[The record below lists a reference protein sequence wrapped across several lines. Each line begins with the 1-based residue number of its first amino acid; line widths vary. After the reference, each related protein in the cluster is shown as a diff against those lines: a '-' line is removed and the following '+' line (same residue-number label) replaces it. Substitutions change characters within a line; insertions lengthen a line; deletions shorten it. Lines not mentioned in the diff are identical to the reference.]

1 MANVNQIFNKYL
13 TWIVIGVALA
23 AFVFDQSFVW
33 ASNYTTLFLQI
44 IMFFMGLTL
53 SVSDFKEVFHRPAYV
68 AMVSLMQF
76 IWMPFAGW
84 ALTKLFNL
92 PPELAL
98 GVILLGC
105 CPGGTASNVMTYL
118 SNGDV
123 ALSVTATSISTMLAP
138 IIMPLNISLYA
149 GEIIEISFWPMFWSI
164 LRVVFL
170 PVVFGVIVNSLFGKK
185 IASYYFVLPTFS
197 SIGVLLV
204 IAAVVSVNKE
214 TIMHSGL
221 LIAFVTFLHNSSGYA
236 FAWGVCKL
244 LKVDVASTRAM
255 QIEVGMQNSGLASSM
270 ALNAPFNAPQAS
282 MAGAIYSIMHN
293 VTGSLFASYCRYKDA
308 KSAESSPAAVE
319 TPVTEA

>member
-1 MANVNQIFNKYL
+1 MTKVNQIFNKYL
-13 TWIVIGVALA
+13 TWIVLGGALT
-23 AFVFDQSFVW
+23 AFTFDQAFVW

-53 SVSDFKEVFHRPAYV
+53 SVDDFKEVFRRPAYV
-68 AMVSLMQF
+68 ALVTLMQF
-76 IWMPFAGW
+76 LWMPFAGW
-84 ALTKLFNL
+84 ALAKIFNL

-164 LRVVFL
+164 LKVVFL
-170 PVVFGVIVNSLFGKK
+170 PVVLGVVLNSLFGKK
-185 IASYYFVLPTFS
+185 IASYYSVLPTFS

-214 TIMHSGL
+214 TILHSGL
-221 LIAFVTFLHNSSGYA
+221 LITFVTFLHNTSGYA
-236 FAWGVCKL
+236 FAWLVCKVF
-244 LKVDVASTRAM
+244 KIDVASTRAM

-293 VTGSLFASYCRYKDA
+293 VTGSLFASYCRYRDTK
-308 KSAESSPAAVE
+308 AAQATAPTVE
-319 TPVTEA
+319 TTVTEA

>member
-1 MANVNQIFNKYL
+1 MTKVNQIFNKYL
-13 TWIVIGVALA
+13 TWIVLGVALA
-23 AFVFDQSFVW
+23 AFTFDQAFVW

-53 SVSDFKEVFHRPAYV
+53 SVDDFKEVFRRPAYV
-68 AMVSLMQF
+68 ALVTLMQF
-76 IWMPFAGW
+76 LWMPFAGW
-84 ALTKLFNL
+84 ALAKLFNL

-164 LRVVFL
+164 LKVVFL
-170 PVVFGVIVNSLFGKK
+170 PVVLGVVLNSLFGKK
-185 IASYYFVLPTFS
+185 IASYYSVLPTFS

-221 LIAFVTFLHNSSGYA
+221 LITFVTFLHNTSGYA
-236 FAWGVCKL
+236 FAWIVCKFF
-244 LKVDVASTRAM
+244 KVDLASTRAM

-293 VTGSLFASYCRYKDA
+293 VTGSLFASYCRYKDT
-308 KSAESSPAAVE
+308 KAAQATAPTVE
-319 TPVTEA
+319 TTVTEA